1 VPSTL
6 VVTAIAVALLPVTL
20 TVGAIVDAAI
30 GPRWR
35 WRRCRVVLLVTGLL
49 VIEAVGTIRA
59 GTQWIRSGF
68 GTRVAGTPSQE
79 RHHALERWWT
89 GCHRALLRR
98 VAGMRLEIEGEELL
112 VSGPLIAVGRH
123 TSHADAALPAWVL
136 ARDHGFRLRYVLK
149 DDLQWSPCM
158 DIVGNR
164 LPNHFVDRDPQDPA
178 AELAA
183 VRDLVADMAPNEAA
197 VIFPEGTFPTE
208 QRRRRAVER
217 IRAQDPDRAAR
228 VEDLAVLLPP
238 RPGGTL
244 AILEGAPD
252 ADVLLIA
259 HVGFER
265 LSSVGEIVRGLPFTE
280 PCTVKLWR
288 IPRREV
294 PLDPDGRRRWLDDV
308 WHDLDAWVADHLL
321 PSAPSPASASAG
333 TEPLGGRT

>member
-1 VPSTL
+1 ML
-6 VVTAIAVALLPVTL
+6 VVTTIAVALLPLTL
-20 TVGAIVDAAI
+20 AVAVLVDTLA
-30 GPRWR
+30 GPRRR

-49 VIEAVGTIRA
+49 VIESIGTIRC
-59 GTQWIRSGF
+59 GSQWVRAGF
-68 GTRVAGTPSQE
+68 GTRIAGAASQE

-98 VAGMRLEIEGEELL
+98 VAGLRLEIDGEDLL
-112 VSGPLIAVGRH
+112 HGGPLIAIGRH
-123 TSHADAALPAWVL
+123 TSHADAALPAWSL
-136 ARDHGFRLRYVLK
+136 ARDHGFRLRYILK

-158 DIVGNR
+158 DIAGNR
-164 LPNHFVDRDPQDPA
+164 LPNHFVDRDPKDPD

-183 VRDLVADMAPNEAA
+183 VRDLVTGLGPNEAA
-197 VIFPEGTFPTE
+197 VIFPEGTFPTDE
-208 QRRRRAVER
+208 RRRRAIER

-228 VEDLAVLLPP
+228 VEDLVVLLPP

-265 LSSVGEIVRGLPFTE
+265 LSSVREIVHGLPFTE
-280 PCTVKLWR
+280 PCSVELWR
-288 IPRREV
+288 IPRAEV
-294 PLDPDGRRRWLDDV
+294 PDDDEGRRRWLDDV
-308 WHDLDAWVADHLL
+308 WHDLDAWVAARLH
-321 PSAPSPASASAG
+321 PSPSSASAG

>member
-1 VPSTL
+1 ML
-6 VVTAIAVALLPVTL
+6 VVTTIAVALLPLTL
-20 TVGAIVDAAI
+20 AVAALGDALA

-35 WRRCRVVLLVTGLL
+35 WRRFRVVLLVTGLL
-49 VIEAVGTIRA
+49 VIESVGTVRS
-59 GTQWIRSGF
+59 GTQWVRAGF
-68 GTRVAGTPSQE
+68 GTRIAGPAAQE

-98 VAGMRLEIEGEELL
+98 VAGMRLEIDGEDLL
-112 VSGPLIAVGRH
+112 GGGPLIAIGRH

-183 VRDLVADMAPNEAA
+183 VRDLVAGLGPNEAA
-197 VIFPEGTFPTE
+197 VIFPEGTFPTPD
-208 QRRRRAVER
+208 RRRRAAER
-217 IRAQDPDRAAR
+217 IRAQDPERADRI
-228 VEDLAVLLPP
+228 EDLAVLLPP

-265 LSSVGEIVRGLPFTE
+265 LSSVHEIVRGLPFTD

-288 IPRREV
+288 IPRAEV
-294 PLDPDGRRRWLDDV
+294 PVDADGRRRWLDDV
-308 WHDLDAWVADHLL
+308 WHDLDAWVAERLP
-321 PSAPSPASASAG
+321 PSAALPTSAPAG
-333 TEPLGGRT
+333 TEPPGGRT